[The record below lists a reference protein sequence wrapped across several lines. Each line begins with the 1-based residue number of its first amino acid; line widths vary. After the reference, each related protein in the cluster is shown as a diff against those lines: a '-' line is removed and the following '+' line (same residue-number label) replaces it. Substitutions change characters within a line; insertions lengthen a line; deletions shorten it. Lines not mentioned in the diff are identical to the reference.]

1 MGRAKCHHNVGTTVA
16 VLLAGPQ
23 DGAILPINGPA
34 AEFDRP
40 AVDRHALQ
48 NLPKEGT
55 DMATLKEKHPHSER
69 KEHHVDEAVEDS
81 FPASDPPSTGGIT
94 RLEPDKKKE
103 QEKEEA
109 KRGKH

>member
-1 MGRAKCHHNVGTTVA
+1 MVR
-16 VLLAGPQ
+16 
-23 DGAILPINGPA
+23 LPNST
-34 AEFDRP
+34 
-40 AVDRHALQ
+40 ALQ
-48 NLPKEGT
+48 SIGMLYKIYPKEGT

-103 QEKEEA
+103 QGKDEA
-109 KRGKH
+109 KRDKH